1 MIIITRPL
9 RAPQILPDEHTAEFK
24 VAEIPAQVFSMS
36 LMMLLRQSTMA
47 LLLAATPFLAAPA
60 EFV

>member
-9 RAPQILPDEHTAEFK
+9 RAPQTLPEEHTEEFK

-36 LMMLLRQSTMA
+36 PIMLLRQSTKA
-47 LLLAATPFLAAPA
+47 LLLAATPAAAAPPEA
-60 EFV
+60 V